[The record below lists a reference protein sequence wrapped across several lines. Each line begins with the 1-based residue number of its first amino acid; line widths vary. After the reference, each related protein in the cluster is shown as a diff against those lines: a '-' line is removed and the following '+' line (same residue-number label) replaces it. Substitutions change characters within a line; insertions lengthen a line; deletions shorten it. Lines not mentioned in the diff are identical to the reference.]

1 MVEDER
7 DQYFGD
13 PPTKLE
19 NPKVFKP
26 FEMFIKMYGLPAHDE
41 MDPTMFVALTYT
53 FIFGAMFGD
62 LGQGFCLFAIGG
74 ILYLTKKINLAG
86 IISIAGIFS
95 MFFGFM
101 FGSVF
106 GFEDIIEAHWLRP
119 VSAMTNLPFI
129 GQLNSVFVV
138 AIAFGMA
145 LNILVM
151 IFNIINSAKATI
163 RKICYSPPMVWQDLY
178 FMDSWY

>member
-62 LGQGFCLFAIGG
+62 LGQASASLQ
-74 ILYLTKKINLAG
+74 LAESC
-86 IISIAGIFS
+86 I
-95 MFFGFM
+95 
-101 FGSVF
+101 
-106 GFEDIIEAHWLRP
+106 
-119 VSAMTNLPFI
+119 
-129 GQLNSVFVV
+129 
-138 AIAFGMA
+138 
-145 LNILVM
+145 
-151 IFNIINSAKATI
+151 
-163 RKICYSPPMVWQDLY
+163 
-178 FMDSWY
+178 

>member
-1 MVEDER
+1 
-7 DQYFGD
+7 
-13 PPTKLE
+13 
-19 NPKVFKP
+19 
-26 FEMFIKMYGLPAHDE
+26 
-41 MDPTMFVALTYT
+41 
-53 FIFGAMFGD
+53 
-62 LGQGFCLFAIGG
+62 
-74 ILYLTKKINLAG
+74 
-86 IISIAGIFS
+86 

-151 IFNIINSAKATI
+151 IFNIINSAKAHDKENMLFSTNGVAGLVF
-163 RKICYSPPMVWQDLY
+163 YGFLY
-178 FMDSWY
+178 

>member
-1 MVEDER
+1 MTIKSVSWFEDER

-101 FGSVF
+101 FGSIF

-129 GQLNSVFVV
+129 GQLNTVFVV

-151 IFNIINSAKATI
+151 IFNIINAGASS
-163 RKICYSPPMVWQDLY
+163 R
-178 FMDSWY
+178 